1 MQLLI
6 DFLPIVL
13 FFAAYSLSKD
23 FFIALVVIMIAAPL
37 ALGTQWMMT
46 RKFNKISAGSTALVV
61 ILGGGA
67 LLLDNKMIF
76 LWKPTAFYWMAA
88 VAFLLSQYIG
98 ERPIIRRIMESASKD
113 AESPIQLEARLWA
126 RLNLAWVIFFVIGG
140 ALNIY
145 VAYNYPEATWVNF
158 KLFGLL
164 GLTLVFV
171 VAQSFWLAQH
181 LKDTPSE

>member
-1 MQLLI
+1 
-6 DFLPIVL
+6 
-13 FFAAYSLSKD
+13 
-23 FFIALVVIMIAAPL
+23 
-37 ALGTQWMMT
+37 
-46 RKFNKISAGSTALVV
+46 
-61 ILGGGA
+61 
-67 LLLDNKMIF
+67 MIF
-76 LWKPTAFYWMAA
+76 LWKPTAFYWIAA

-126 RLNLAWVIFFVIGG
+126 KLNYAWVIFFVFGG

-164 GLTLVFV
+164 GLTLAFV
-171 VAQSFWLAQH
+171 VAQSFWLAHH